1 MPKQVKKYPPT
12 RFMGSKRKLLEEL
25 YNVSC
30 KFNFNSVLDLFS
42 GSGVV
47 SYMYKAMG
55 KKVVSNDYMYM
66 AATYSKALIENN
78 TIRLP
83 IEEAKRLL
91 LEPAIID
98 TFVENT
104 FQGLYYTDE
113 ENHTIDV
120 LRTNISQIEDPYK
133 KAIATMALIRA
144 CIKKRPRG
152 IFTYTGLRYND

>member
-1 MPKQVKKYPPT
+1 
-12 RFMGSKRKLLEEL
+12 
-25 YNVSC
+25 
-30 KFNFNSVLDLFS
+30 
-42 GSGVV
+42 
-47 SYMYKAMG
+47 
-55 KKVVSNDYMYM
+55 MYM

-98 TFVENT
+98 TFVENP

-152 IFTYTGLRYND
+152 IFTYTGLRYNDGRKDLQKSMEEQFLEAVQVINGGLFDNH